1 MKERRNLCGISG
13 LKTYTDEFL
22 KTVLF
27 QITGKPLLHGAAP
40 EKGCGTVCMDRATV
54 PFIVSPLA
62 WLCMTGFSQIST
74 LSTILSLLPE
84 IISMLAAWP
93 ACKQLCWAGNEAII
107 KARTF
112 YRKGW
117 AHFSLNR
124 FDTLMRLVCLPCFL
138 SHLIS
143 RHLALL
149 AV

>member
-124 FDTLMRLVCLPCFL
+124 FDTLMRLVCLHCFL